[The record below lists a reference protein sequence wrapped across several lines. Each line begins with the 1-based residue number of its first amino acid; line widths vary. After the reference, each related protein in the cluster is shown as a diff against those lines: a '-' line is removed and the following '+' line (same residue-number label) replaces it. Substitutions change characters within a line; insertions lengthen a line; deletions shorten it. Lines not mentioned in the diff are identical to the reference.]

1 MPARPGATAGY
12 IIAYAVTLA
21 SFIVIWF
28 SHPVLLYIG
37 RDANLSLWLSKA
49 YLDWA
54 YPLDV
59 TAMNPFQ
66 GMTSMLMAI
75 NPYFNPGSWIFQTA
89 LPEVPSRVVSFIIYF
104 LEVTVSAFFLGVALG
119 FSRLFA
125 FVGALWLAFLLF
137 PPFNF
142 VYGLQGWLATNP
154 PYGHTLALSNLLLV
168 AFIRIGV
175 ESPAAPGFGRR
186 LARNWL
192 LASCIVLLLLL
203 IVLAAPFYNCLLYT
217 SPSPRDS

>member
-75 NPYFNPGSWIFQTA
+75 NPYFNPGSWIFVVLRPA
-89 LPEVPSRVVSFIIYF
+89 LLNPSSPFLSFRDEAEKSFLRLLPKLVSYPTVFTIDLGSIAF
-104 LEVTVSAFFLGVALG
+104 ARGSCRATSFKMALSEASDTVSDG
-119 FSRLFA
+119 SRRSA
-125 FVGALWLAFLLF
+125 K
-137 PPFNF
+137 
-142 VYGLQGWLATNP
+142 
-154 PYGHTLALSNLLLV
+154 TL
-168 AFIRIGV
+168 
-175 ESPAAPGFGRR
+175 
-186 LARNWL
+186 
-192 LASCIVLLLLL
+192 
-203 IVLAAPFYNCLLYT
+203 
-217 SPSPRDS
+217 